1 MEAIFPG
8 SVLGSG
14 PQKHWSLPLDSMKV
28 ESTGAVRKKGIVYLK
43 SQEFKL
49 LLPHETKKG
58 PFVAAQVSKT
68 RFPWT
73 LGIYVPNP
81 KTTRESLWSVVFL
94 ET

>member
-8 SVLGSG
+8 SFLGSE

-49 LLPHETKKG
+49 LLPHETKKC
-58 PFVAAQVSKT
+58 PFCGSSSEQDQISLDLGHLRPESKD
-68 RFPWT
+68 
-73 LGIYVPNP
+73 N
-81 KTTRESLWSVVFL
+81 S
-94 ET
+94 